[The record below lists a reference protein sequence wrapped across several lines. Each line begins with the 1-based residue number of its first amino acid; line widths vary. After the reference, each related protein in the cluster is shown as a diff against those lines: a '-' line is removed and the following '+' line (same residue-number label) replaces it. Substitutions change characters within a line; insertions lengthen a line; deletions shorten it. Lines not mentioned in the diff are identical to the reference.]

1 MLADTLRLRGITCEV
16 LRAAMRVKVRDA
28 AMAGVDDAQVLIATG
43 KYIGERFDLPKLDT
57 LVLGLPISWK
67 GSLAQYAGRI
77 HRRSEGKVR
86 VTIYDYVDSTLPTLE
101 RMFKRRK
108 NAYGALGYTVA
119 EGDVPAL
126 VQENL
131 RFTGHE
137 QWD

>member
-1 MLADTLRLRGITCEV
+1 M
-16 LRAAMRVKVRDA
+16 AAL
-28 AMAGVDDAQVLIATG
+28 DDAQVLIATG
-43 KYIGERFDLPKLDT
+43 KYIGEGFDLPKLDT
-57 LVLGLPISWK
+57 LFLGLPISWK

-108 NAYGALGYTVA
+108 NAYEALGYTVA
-119 EGDVPAL
+119 EGDVQAL

-131 RFTGHE
+131 RFTGNE

>member
-1 MLADTLRLRGITCEV
+1 M
-16 LRAAMRVKVRDA
+16 
-28 AMAGVDDAQVLIATG
+28 
-43 KYIGERFDLPKLDT
+43 
-57 LVLGLPISWK
+57 
-67 GSLAQYAGRI
+67 
-77 HRRSEGKVR
+77 
-86 VTIYDYVDSTLPTLE
+86 TIYDYVDSTLPTLE

-108 NAYGALGYTVA
+108 NAYEALGYTVA

>member
-16 LRAAMRVKVRDA
+16 LRGAMRVKERDA
-28 AMAGVDDAQVLIATG
+28 AMAAVDDAQVLIATG
-43 KYIGERFDLPKLDT
+43 KYIGEGFDLPKLDT
-57 LVLGLPISWK
+57 LFLGLPISWK

-131 RFTGHE
+131 RFTGNE